1 MQDFDVAVLDQW
13 GVLHDGS
20 TAYPQAVNA
29 INLLGQQDK
38 PIVILSNS
46 GKRAELNRKRIA
58 KMGLPIEQITYV
70 VTSGEA
76 LWEDAHSDQLNRNLG
91 LSDGTLQKTVFP
103 ICATA
108 QDAYEWAGDSG
119 KIEIVFDLSES
130 VDFLMLMGLPDG
142 SLPDAYD
149 DTFAKALKLKIP
161 LVCSNPDKTSP
172 RAGGLV
178 ISPGALA
185 ERYEQ
190 MGGRV
195 LWYGKPH
202 ASVFDAV
209 TRCFPE
215 IDSNRFLMV
224 GDSFEHD
231 IGGAQSVGMLSAI
244 VRSGIHADTFA
255 KAQSEQE
262 IAEVSERLAKLHDVE
277 TPNYSLEFLA

>member
-20 TAYPQAVNA
+20 AAYPQVNNA
-29 INLLGQQDK
+29 IQLLSLQSK
-38 PIVILSNS
+38 PIVVLSNS

-58 KMGLPIEQITYV
+58 KIGLPVDLISYV

-76 LWEDAHSDQLNRNLG
+76 LWEDVQSGQLSVHLK
-91 LSDGTLQKTVFP
+91 LSDESLPKTVFP
-103 ICATA
+103 ICATE
-108 QDAYEWAGDSG
+108 QDARDWAKDSS
-119 KIEIVFDLSES
+119 KIEIVFELDKS
-130 VDFLMLMGLPDG
+130 VNFLMLMGLPDG

-149 DTFAKALKLKIP
+149 DTFAKALELRIP

-172 RAGGLV
+172 RASGLV

-190 MGGRV
+190 MGGHV

-202 ASVFDAV
+202 ANVFGAV
-209 TRCFPE
+209 ARRFPE
-215 IDSNRFLMV
+215 IDPSRFLMI

-231 IGGAQSVGMLSAI
+231 IGGAQGAGMLSAI
-244 VRSGIHADTFA
+244 VRGGIHAKEFT

-262 IAEVSERLAKLHDVE
+262 IAAVSKRLVNLHDVE
-277 TPNYSLEFLA
+277 SPNYSLEFLA